1 MNKEMPLSV
10 EWIPQNTY
18 MHNSFDHLLPED
30 RNHDFLIIKQEA
42 EFFQN
47 TLNSQSAQNKI
58 MHLQVLSKENKEI
71 KQQNS
76 YLDPT
81 PCQIDSLNQLS
92 KKLTDD
98 SEKLYNKGRIDVI
111 EMTVDSTLNY
121 KYFFVYEDQF
131 SKFVVLKALRSNTAK
146 EVAANLLD
154 VLGIIGAPQVLQS
167 GNGRMFAEQ
176 VVCELRSMWNDLFIL
191 HGDTS
196 KCEVSYR
203 DFKSSLESWMKKNP
217 TRTWCEGLNFIQIV
231 HNTTYRYQNGRVPYD
246 VLFRQNARKNF
257 QGIGKDTE
265 NLTTEEEWI
274 KHLSNKMDGGEAAMT
289 EDTQSTSNNI
299 NQCEENENI
308 RDTQSQN
315 TFSKT
320 DNANILSCVNV
331 KNDDLNNVHTM
342 DSTSTD
348 KIVMKNELKDNEDTQ
363 SLKCEYC
370 QKQYMK
376 IGHLKNHIRIHKT
389 KQVLHCKL
397 CNKTFSVLRLFEKH
411 MKQSHGKDKADEE
424 REISVRKTRNIANTR
439 SMIQLTQETSDLKM
453 MNENCDLSLDMKES
467 FDKDNKSSNQTGRR
481 KLSAENR
488 TSKTQPLKCTFCK
501 QKFSF
506 PSVLER
512 HMRSHTNERP
522 YECEVCKKSFKQ
534 LGHLSQHSLTHHDY
548 RSFQCT
554 VCSIKFDSLDLLKQ
568 HTPSHKGD
576 ATTTT
581 SKVRDVY
588 RLFECDICKKVF
600 TMKSVLERHIFTHT
614 QERHYD
620 CKVCGKRFKQAGHVK
635 SHMLVHTGERRF
647 QCTICSKRFSL
658 SNSLKKHMYVHNGEK
673 PYQCDVCGARFL
685 EKRNLNG
692 HLLTHTNERP
702 YCCKICGKR
711 YTLADT
717 LRRHVSAAHED
728 GRTYQCEICAK
739 MFKQLAHLSVHK
751 KVHNDERPF
760 QCHLCEKNFKH
771 KNVLKSHLAIHA
783 NVRPFECDVCKA
795 TFVRKTNLQTHISS
809 AHMNE
814 RPYTCTICGKRFK
827 QISHLNGHVVVHSNL
842 MPYKCDYCDRRCN
855 RLDNLKK
862 HMRLHTKNKE

>member
-10 EWIPQNTY
+10 EWIPQNAY
-18 MHNSFDHLLPED
+18 INNSLDHSLPED
-30 RNHDFLIIKQEA
+30 RNQDFLIIKQKT
-42 EFFQN
+42 EFFQS
-47 TLNSQSAQNKI
+47 TLNSQQSAQNKI
-58 MHLQVLSKENKEI
+58 VHLQVLSKENKEI
-71 KQQNS
+71 KQESS
-76 YLDPT
+76 YLNAK
-81 PCQIDSLNQLS
+81 PCQTDSLNQPS
-92 KKLTDD
+92 KGLTDD

-121 KYFFVYEDQF
+121 KYFFVYEDQV
-131 SKFVVLKALRSNTAK
+131 SKFVILRALHSNTAK
-146 EVAANLLD
+146 EVATNLLD
-154 VLGIIGAPQVLQS
+154 VLGIIGVPRVLQS

-176 VVCELRSMWNDLFIL
+176 VVCELHSIWNDLFIL

-196 KCEVSYR
+196 KCEVSCR
-203 DFKSSLESWMKKNP
+203 DFKSLLESWMKKNP
-217 TRTWCEGLNFIQIV
+217 TKTWCEGLNFIQIV

-246 VLFRQNARKNF
+246 ILFKQNACENF

-265 NLTTEEEWI
+265 NLRTEEELI
-274 KHLSNKMDGGEAAMT
+274 KHLSNKMDGGEAMT
-289 EDTQSTSNNI
+289 EDTQSTSNNT
-299 NQCEENENI
+299 NHCEENENI
-308 RDTQSQN
+308 RNTQSQN
-315 TFSKT
+315 ALLKT
-320 DNANILSCVNV
+320 DDANFNCVIV
-331 KNDDLNNVHTM
+331 KNESLNNVHTM
-342 DSTSTD
+342 DSISTD
-348 KIVMKNELKDNEDTQ
+348 KIAMKSDSKVNEDTQ
-363 SLKCEYC
+363 SLKCQYC

-376 IGHLKNHIRIHKT
+376 IGHLKNHIRIHKA

-424 REISVRKTRNIANTR
+424 KGISVRKTRNITNAK
-439 SMIQLTQETSDLKM
+439 SIQITHETFNPEII
-453 MNENCDLSLDMKES
+453 NENCDVSLDTRES
-467 FDKDNKSSNQTGRR
+467 SSKVNKSPNQTGKR
-481 KLSAENR
+481 KLPAENR
-488 TSKTQPLKCTFCK
+488 ISKTQSLKCTFCK

-512 HMRSHTNERP
+512 HIRSHTNERP

-554 VCSIKFDSLDLLKQ
+554 VCSVKFDSLDLLKQ
-568 HTPSHKGD
+568 HAHSHKGD
-576 ATTTT
+576 TTTTT

-588 RLFECDICKKVF
+588 RLFECDSCKKVF
-600 TMKSVLERHIFTHT
+600 TTKSVLERHIFTHT
-614 QERHYD
+614 QERQYD

-685 EKRNLNG
+685 ERRNLNG